1 MDISSRGV
9 SLHVTDY
16 GDTAVGLVVH
26 SPSMQVAQDSMYVAS
41 DTAVIL
47 AHRHACIRAWCTF
60 RSHCG
65 HRDSLHTYIV
75 SAELLHD
82 VF

>member
-9 SLHVTDY
+9 SLHVADY
-16 GDTAVGLVVH
+16 RVAAVGSVENPTSL
-26 SPSMQVAQDSMYVAS
+26 QVAQDSMLFAS
-41 DTAVIL
+41 DAAVVL
-47 AHRHACIRAWCTF
+47 THRHACIRAWCTF
-60 RSHCG
+60 RSHCR

-75 SAELLHD
+75 SVERLHD